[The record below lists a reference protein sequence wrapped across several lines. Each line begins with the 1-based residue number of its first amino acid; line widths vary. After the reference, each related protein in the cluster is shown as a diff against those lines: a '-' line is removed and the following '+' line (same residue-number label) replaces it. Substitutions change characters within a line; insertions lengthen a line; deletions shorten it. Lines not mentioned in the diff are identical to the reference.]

1 MQSMCHW
8 FMGFTFLVLSAFHSA
23 VASDVLSKLHSQ
35 QPLSCEPTEAFF
47 CGNLHVSCAG
57 KTKVPTFAFQLKASA
72 QQGALSVPK
81 DFLAFEAL
89 YKDSQ
94 VAWGE
99 DAPYVVFTPMHT
111 KGYIKLF
118 ASGKY
123 VFRYYPSPEQDGIM
137 SLGQCR

>member
-1 MQSMCHW
+1 MQSICHW
-8 FMGFTFLVLSAFHSA
+8 FMGFTFLTMSAFHSA

-35 QPLSCEPTEAFF
+35 QPLSCEPAEAFF
-47 CGNLHVSCAG
+47 CGNMHVSCAG

-72 QQGALSVPK
+72 QQGTLSASIS
-81 DFLAFEAL
+81 FRGFEEL
-89 YKDSQ
+89 YQDSQ

-99 DAPYVVFTPMHT
+99 DAPYVIFTPMRA

-137 SLGQCR
+137 SLGQCS